1 MLPRCQGIAS
11 GGAAVFILLVRIKR
25 DALAVYSQISRSI
38 LFQVALMSSGCL
50 GLTLQE
56 EEAKADRAASAAATE
71 DELEALEDALA
82 DAEAADLGNPY
93 LDGMEEDEEGDFEG
107 RREETFV
114 WLLSAPPCRSSSSP
128 SCTN

>member
-1 MLPRCQGIAS
+1 
-11 GGAAVFILLVRIKR
+11 
-25 DALAVYSQISRSI
+25 
-38 LFQVALMSSGCL
+38 MSSGCL

-114 WLLSAPPCRSSSSP
+114 WLLSAPTCRSSVAFLYQLILVAPRGRSSAL
-128 SCTN
+128 SKKEGDGD

>member
-1 MLPRCQGIAS
+1 
-11 GGAAVFILLVRIKR
+11 
-25 DALAVYSQISRSI
+25 
-38 LFQVALMSSGCL
+38 MSSGCL
-50 GLTLQE
+50 GLTLEE

-107 RREETFV
+107 RREGTFV
-114 WLLSAPPCRSSSSP
+114 WLPSAPPCRSSSSP